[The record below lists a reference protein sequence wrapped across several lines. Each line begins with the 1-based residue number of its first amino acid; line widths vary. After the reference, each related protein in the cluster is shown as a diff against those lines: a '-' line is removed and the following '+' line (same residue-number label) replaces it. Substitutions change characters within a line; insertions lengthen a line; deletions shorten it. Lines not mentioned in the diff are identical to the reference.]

1 MNNTIKPTNRK
12 EDISSRLEF
21 DKLLKIL
28 LIIGIV
34 VISGFILYYVLKPAP
49 GFISFGVLNSE
60 MKLDDYPTELSEGE
74 NASFYVFV
82 ENHLNR
88 EFTFRLEIL
97 TGDNETI
104 KSSTGGSVNAIS
116 YLNITNVKINHGV
129 RWISDMLNVSFSVP
143 GVNNSIIMELW
154 EIKLDLNEVFWE
166 ILWLNLNVTL

>member
-1 MNNTIKPTNRK
+1 MINTIKPTNRK
-12 EDISSRLEF
+12 EDISSGLEF

-34 VISGFILYYVLKPAP
+34 VISGFILYYVLNPAP

-60 MKLDDYPTELSEGE
+60 MKLDDYPTELSVGE
-74 NASFYVFV
+74 NASFYVIV
-82 ENHLNR
+82 ENQLNR

-97 TGDNETI
+97 KGDNETI
-104 KSSTGGSVNAIS
+104 KSSLGSEHATS

-154 EIKLDLNEVFWE
+154 EIKPDLKEVFWE
-166 ILWLNLNVTL
+166 ILWLNLNVTF

>member
-1 MNNTIKPTNRK
+1 MNNTTIKPTNRK

-34 VISGFILYYVLKPAP
+34 VISGFILYYVLNPAP

-60 MKLDDYPTELSEGE
+60 MKLDDYPTELSVGE
-74 NASFYVFV
+74 NASFYVIV
-82 ENHLNR
+82 ENQLNR
-88 EFTFRLEIL
+88 KFTFRLEIL
-97 TGDNETI
+97 KGDNETI
-104 KSSTGGSVNAIS
+104 KSFLGSENATS

-129 RWISDMLNVSFSVP
+129 RWISDMLNVSFTVP

-154 EIKLDLNEVFWE
+154 EIKLDLKEVFYN
-166 ILWLNLNVTL
+166 ILWLNLNVSL

>member
-34 VISGFILYYVLKPAP
+34 VISGFILYYVLNPAP

-60 MKLDDYPTELSEGE
+60 MKLDDYPTELSVGE
-74 NASFYVFV
+74 NASFYVIV
-82 ENHLNR
+82 ENQLNR

-97 TGDNETI
+97 KGDNETI
-104 KSSTGGSVNAIS
+104 KSSLGSEHATS
-116 YLNITNVKINHGV
+116 FLNITNVKINHGI
-129 RWISDMLNVSFSVP
+129 RWISDKLNVSFSEP

-154 EIKLDLNEVFWE
+154 EIKPDLKEVFYN
-166 ILWLNLNVTL
+166 ILWLNLNVTI

>member
-1 MNNTIKPTNRK
+1 MINTVKPVNRK
-12 EDISSRLEF
+12 EEISSRLEF
-21 DKLLKIL
+21 EKLLKIL

-116 YLNITNVKINHGV
+116 YLNIT
-129 RWISDMLNVSFSVP
+129 
-143 GVNNSIIMELW
+143 
-154 EIKLDLNEVFWE
+154 
-166 ILWLNLNVTL
+166 